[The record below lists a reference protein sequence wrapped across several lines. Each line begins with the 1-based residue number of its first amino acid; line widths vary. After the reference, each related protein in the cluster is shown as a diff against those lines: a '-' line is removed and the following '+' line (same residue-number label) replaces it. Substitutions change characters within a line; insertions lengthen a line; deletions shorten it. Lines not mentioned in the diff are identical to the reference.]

1 MKVIQFLLLSLSIIS
16 LSNCVFKSEFDLKKP
31 IYEGKSFEEQI
42 LNSGLE
48 NNLFLNG
55 EENSADMCEKR
66 ANPLEPNYFYFLPV
80 FKAKLYKVGDSTE
93 FAAGCFKKTV
103 ATLTELS
110 LEKMVIT
117 LQTSEP
123 ASLFCQDLYILHTTS
138 VNHITAVFY
147 QGTHEITIKNLS
159 QDDLDE
165 IKVNSVKVLGFCQ
178 GLLASLKSLFISL
191 EMFVGGMGYDPHHV
205 IPLFRPHIPEYMI
218 ENNLKMLDLYNHWHP
233 LPRND
238 TVIELDESEIHTGD
252 FVAIS
257 RIDGVDPI
265 IMIGTG
271 SHIGHSCVCSWIDG
285 ELYVIES
292 QDGWYWPYHG
302 IQRNKFK
309 EWVRLAHIA
318 EFNVA
323 ILPMKEEVRKRFN
336 VDKANEWFKS
346 VEGLN
351 YGYHNFL
358 FSWIDTVDSNLP
370 FSLSHEHF
378 EFLFSVLEKISKPL
392 AAKMMGEA
400 LNMRV
405 GKRNLTISQATA
417 EGARQG
423 KSFEEL
429 VAMPEID
436 GWEYSDGLN
445 YVCSCFV
452 VAFYKAGGL
461 FDGLDIQ
468 ANEFTPK
475 DVYSLNFFDT
485 NYKRPQACIDA
496 DPELPYCQIMGKF
509 KVDLPTYSTI
519 EPYSHMNERCPSLG
533 PDFYRPADC

>member
-1 MKVIQFLLLSLSIIS
+1 MKVFHFILIATSLIALSH
-16 LSNCVFKSEFDLKKP
+16 CVFKSEFDLKHP
-31 IYEGKSFEEQI
+31 VYEGKSLEQQI
-42 LNSGLE
+42 MDSDLSNKFFQNVDE
-48 NNLFLNG
+48 NV
-55 EENSADMCEKR
+55 DMCEKR
-66 ANPLEPNYFYFLPV
+66 QNPLEPNYFYFLPV
-80 FKAKLYKVGDSTE
+80 FKAKLYQVGDSVE
-93 FAAGCFKKTV
+93 FTAGCFQKNV
-103 ATLTELS
+103 ATLKELS
-110 LEKMVIT
+110 TDKMVIS
-117 LQTSEP
+117 LETSEP
-123 ASLFCQDLYILHTTS
+123 KSVLCQDLYVVHTTS
-138 VNHITAVFY
+138 INHITAVFY
-147 QGTHEITIKNLS
+147 KGTHEITIKNLS

-165 IKVNSVKVLGFCQ
+165 IKVNSVKILGFCQ

-191 EMFVGGMGYDPHHV
+191 EMFVGGMGYNPDHV

-233 LPRND
+233 LSRND
-238 TVIELDESEIHTGD
+238 TVIDLDESEIHTGD

-271 SHIGHSCVCSWIDG
+271 SHIGHSCVCAWIDG

-323 ILPMKEEVRKRFN
+323 ILPLREDIRSKFDEK
-336 VDKANEWFKS
+336 KAIEWFKS

-358 FSWIDTVDSNLP
+358 FSWIDTKDSNLP
-370 FSLSHEHF
+370 FSLAHEHF
-378 EFLFSVLEKISKPL
+378 EFLFSVLEKISAPL

-405 GKRNLTISQATA
+405 GTRNLTISQATA

-423 KSFEEL
+423 KTFEEL

-436 GWEYSDGLN
+436 GWIYSDGPN

-452 VAFYKAGGL
+452 TAFYKAGGL
-461 FDGLDIQ
+461 FDGLSIQ

-475 DVYSLNFFDT
+475 DVYSLNFFDK

-509 KVDLPTYSTI
+509 KVDLPTYSSI
-519 EPYSHMNERCPSLG
+519 DPYDHMNENCPSLG
-533 PDFYRPADC
+533 PDFVRPADC